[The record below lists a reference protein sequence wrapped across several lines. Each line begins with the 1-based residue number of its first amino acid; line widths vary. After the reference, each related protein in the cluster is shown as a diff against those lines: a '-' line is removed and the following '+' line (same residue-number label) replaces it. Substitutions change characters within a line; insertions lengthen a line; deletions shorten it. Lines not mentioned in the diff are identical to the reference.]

1 MSGASS
7 PPPLF
12 DSFNVASKACL
23 TGGYEYK
30 KLVDVV
36 VRKNKILQD
45 ATSSSVEFDFSA
57 MRIIMAV
64 GLASNKQEKISVLDF
79 GGGGGYHWFI
89 AKNSFGKNTIFD
101 WRIVETSMMAK
112 VSTELLAK
120 DGLEFFSDIKSSLRT
135 GETLDLVFT
144 SSALQYCE
152 EPLKVLQNLV
162 NLNARYLFITRTP
175 FSLAPTPLIS
185 NQRSML
191 SENGPGPMPEEFEDE
206 LIEYPISYIP
216 KKEVE
221 RIIQEKYEIRFSLKE
236 EPANLFFG
244 DVPVNNYYGF
254 FCELK

>member
-1 MSGASS
+1 MSGAPS

-23 TGGYEYK
+23 TGGYEYQ

-64 GLASNKQEKISVLDF
+64 GLVLNKQEKISVLDF

-120 DGLEFFSDIKSSLRT
+120 DGLEFFSDIKSSLKT

-162 NLNARYLFITRTP
+162 NLNARHLFITRTP
-175 FSLAPTPLIS
+175 LSLSLSLYFFLSQSPSLCLSFFLSLSLSFFVFYSLSLSLSLSVFFSFSLFL
-185 NQRSML
+185 
-191 SENGPGPMPEEFEDE
+191 
-206 LIEYPISYIP
+206 
-216 KKEVE
+216 
-221 RIIQEKYEIRFSLKE
+221 
-236 EPANLFFG
+236 
-244 DVPVNNYYGF
+244 
-254 FCELK
+254 